1 MRELIQTFSTNEQQ
15 IAKEIF
21 DYAYS
26 LEEVDY
32 YLADGIMV
40 RRETRR
46 HKFLSI
52 STKGNRVLFHLP
64 IELRDSVFDQFKEK
78 MKIYIPVD
86 PRDKNQI
93 DMKLKD
99 IVTLESIKELINLAY
114 KERE

>member
-1 MRELIQTFSTNEQQ
+1 MHEVIQTFSTNEQQ

-32 YLADGIMV
+32 YLADGIDGIMV

-52 STKGNRVLFHLP
+52 STKSNRVLFHLP
-64 IELRDSVFDQFKEK
+64 IKLRDSVFDQFKEN
-78 MKIYIPVD
+78 I
-86 PRDKNQI
+86 
-93 DMKLKD
+93 
-99 IVTLESIKELINLAY
+99 S
-114 KERE
+114 